1 MSRLAR
7 ARTSLFGFAFIL
19 IAIPLWWRFHWN
31 PAPLIVAAQD
41 PGHAGSS
48 DLAVDLIRAGLD
60 AKALAAAGLS
70 ANTVTVLAQATLT
83 HLTANPTSLSAAD
96 TAYAAARRES
106 DHLKRLIESGH
117 GSQDDVGN
125 YQTQSATLAAAT
137 ADRDAALAAIV
148 TAATAGLSSDQKTA
162 LARIRANQTWKEAG
176 VEFLVVERTEAQW
189 VALRDALAAERIAAA
204 AGDDLPEA
212 TQTLLAT
219 ARVNESVAA
228 AHASL
233 GTNLAGITAAWN
245 AATHN

>member
-1 MSRLAR
+1 MSRLVR
-7 ARTSLFGFAFIL
+7 KPISLFGLAFIL
-19 IAIPLWWRFHWN
+19 IAIPAWWRIRWQ
-31 PAPLIVAAQD
+31 PPLALLAAQN
-41 PGHAGSS
+41 PPALVG
-48 DLAVDLIRAGLD
+48 DLDVKLIRAGLD
-60 AKALAAAGLS
+60 AGA
-70 ANTVTVLAQATLT
+70 
-83 HLTANPTSLSAAD
+83 LSAAGVSANAATALVSAANAHLTDHAAALPNAD
-96 TAYAAARRES
+96 TAFTTARRES
-106 DHLKRLIESGH
+106 DRLKRLIESGH
-117 GSQDDVGN
+117 GSQEDVGN

-162 LARIRANQTWKEAG
+162 LARIRANQSWKEVG

-204 AGDDLPEA
+204 AGDELPQA

-219 ARVNESVAA
+219 ARANESVAA

-233 GTNLAGITAAWN
+233 GTNLAGVTAAWN